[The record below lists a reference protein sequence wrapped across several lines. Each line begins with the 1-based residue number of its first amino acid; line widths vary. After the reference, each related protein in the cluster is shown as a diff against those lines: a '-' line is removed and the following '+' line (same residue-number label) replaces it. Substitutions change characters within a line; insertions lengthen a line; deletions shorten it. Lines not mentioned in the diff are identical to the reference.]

1 MYEAF
6 FGLSERPFDLTPN
19 PRFLYITPRQREAL
33 ANLRFG
39 LTTARGLT
47 LLLGDAGTGKTTLVQ
62 AMLAELA
69 ETPHKVVLVS
79 NPTLT
84 RDEFYEHLA
93 QSFGLSAGAAESKTR
108 FLFELR
114 RMLLERV
121 ANDQFTA
128 IIVDEAQSAP
138 FHLLEEIRLL
148 GNLETTTTK
157 LLNVVLAGQPELAE
171 RLNDPTL
178 RQLKQRVSLR
188 CELGSFD
195 LVNTASYIAG
205 RLRIAGGDAAKI
217 FTQKAVMAI
226 YEASGGLPRTVN
238 VIADN
243 ALIGGFARQIRPVT
257 AGVVEEVCAD
267 FDIREPDTDDESPRK
282 VHTNASVHQDVGAG
296 DPRAKGASVPT
307 DGPEAVPATTEASA
321 PVFNLFTR
329 KRRFVFF

>member
-33 ANLRFG
+33 ANLRYG

-47 LLLGDAGTGKTTLVQ
+47 LLLGEAGTGKTTLVQ
-62 AMLAELA
+62 AMLSELA
-69 ETPHKVVLVS
+69 ETPHQVVLLS
-79 NPTLT
+79 NPTLS
-84 RDEFYEHLA
+84 RDEFYEYLA
-93 QSFGLSAGAAESKTR
+93 QSFALSTGAAESKTR

-114 RMLLERV
+114 RMLIERI
-121 ANDQFTA
+121 ANDHVTS

-148 GNLETTTTK
+148 GNLETPTTK

-171 RLNDPTL
+171 RLNDASL

-188 CELGSFD
+188 CELGPFD

-205 RLRIAGGDAAKI
+205 RLRIAGGDAARV
-217 FTQKAVMAI
+217 FTQKAVIAI
-226 YEASGGLPRTVN
+226 YEASAGLPRTVN

-243 ALIGGFARQIRPVT
+243 ALIGGFARQIKPVT
-257 AGVVEEVCAD
+257 AGIVREVCSD
-267 FDIREPDTDDESPRK
+267 FDIQQAEARK
-282 VHTNASVHQDVGAG
+282 VSDEQPEAGAG
-296 DPRAKGASVPT
+296 DDAPPVAAMAGVQPGSESAGVAAAGS
-307 DGPEAVPATTEASA
+307 SA
-321 PVFNLFTR
+321 PPFNPFAR

>member
-19 PRFLYITPRQREAL
+19 PRFLYVTPRQREAL
-33 ANLRFG
+33 ANLRYG

-47 LLLGDAGTGKTTLVQ
+47 LLLGEAGTGKTTLVQ
-62 AMLAELA
+62 AMLSELS
-69 ETPHKVVLVS
+69 ETPHQVVLLS

-84 RDEFYEHLA
+84 RDEFYEYLA
-93 QSFGLSAGAAESKTR
+93 QSFGLSDGAAESKTR

-114 RMLLERV
+114 RLLLERV
-121 ANDQFTA
+121 AEDHFTS

-148 GNLETTTTK
+148 GNLETPTTK

-171 RLNDPTL
+171 RLNDASL

-188 CELGSFD
+188 CELGPFD

-205 RLRIAGGDAAKI
+205 RLRIAGGDAARI
-217 FTQKAVMAI
+217 FTQKAVIAI
-226 YEASGGLPRTVN
+226 FEASAGLPRTVN

-243 ALIGGFARQIRPVT
+243 ALIGGFARQIKPVT
-257 AGVVEEVCAD
+257 AGIVREVCSD
-267 FDIREPDTDDESPRK
+267 FDIQHAEARKLSDEQPD
-282 VHTNASVHQDVGAG
+282 AGAG
-296 DPRAKGASVPT
+296 DDAPVAAMARILPEPGST
-307 DGPEAVPATTEASA
+307 DMAAAGSSA
-321 PVFNLFTR
+321 PPFNPFTR

>member
-1 MYEAF
+1 
-6 FGLSERPFDLTPN
+6 
-19 PRFLYITPRQREAL
+19 
-33 ANLRFG
+33 

-47 LLLGDAGTGKTTLVQ
+47 LLLGEAGTGKTTLVQ
-62 AMLAELA
+62 AMLSEIA
-69 ETPHKVVLVS
+69 ETPHQVVLLS

-84 RDEFYEHLA
+84 RDEFYEYLA
-93 QSFGLSAGAAESKTR
+93 QSLGLSAGAAESKTR

-114 RMLLERV
+114 RVLLERV
-121 ANDQFTA
+121 ANDHFTSL
-128 IIVDEAQSAP
+128 IVDEAQSAP

-148 GNLETTTTK
+148 GNLETPTTK

-171 RLNDPTL
+171 QLNDASL

-205 RLRIAGGDAAKI
+205 RLRIAGGDAARI
-217 FTQKAVMAI
+217 FTQKAVIAI

-243 ALIGGFARQIRPVT
+243 ALIGGFARQIKPVT
-257 AGVVEEVCAD
+257 AGIVREVCSD
-267 FDIREPDTDDESPRK
+267 FDI
-282 VHTNASVHQDVGAG
+282 
-296 DPRAKGASVPT
+296 
-307 DGPEAVPATTEASA
+307 PEAGAQKMIPEEQGDAPTPPEHAALAIVGRAETASNSNGDAAAQASA
-321 PVFNLFTR
+321 PRFNAFSR

>member
-19 PRFLYITPRQREAL
+19 PRFLYVTPRQREAL

-47 LLLGDAGTGKTTLVQ
+47 LLLGEAGTGKTTLVQ
-62 AMLAELA
+62 AMLSELA
-69 ETPHKVVLVS
+69 ETPHEVVLLS

-84 RDEFYEHLA
+84 RDEFYEYLA
-93 QSFGLSAGAAESKTR
+93 RSFALSTGAAESKTR

-121 ANDQFTA
+121 ANERFTS

-148 GNLETTTTK
+148 GNLETPTTK

-171 RLNDPTL
+171 RLNDASL

-188 CELGSFD
+188 CELGPFD

-205 RLRIAGGDAAKI
+205 RLRIAGGDAARV
-217 FTQKAVMAI
+217 FTQKAVIAI
-226 YEASGGLPRTVN
+226 YEASAGLPRTVN

-243 ALIGGFARQIRPVT
+243 ALIGGFARQVKPVT
-257 AGVVEEVCAD
+257 AGVVREVCSD
-267 FDIREPDTDDESPRK
+267 FDIHRPAAGHVSDEQPDAGAADDTP
-282 VHTNASVHQDVGAG
+282 
-296 DPRAKGASVPT
+296 
-307 DGPEAVPATTEASA
+307 VPAMARVQHVAGSSDVAGAEAAA
-321 PVFNLFTR
+321 PSFNPFTR